1 MKTNDSKLLEK
12 VLSKWKQIDKNRQD
26 IDTSDCSNMGEVEEN
41 PECDEQFCLKH
52 QNMYRAEVAEM
63 IEAEARADTA
73 KQIFSE
79 LNKFILEHDNGNS
92 ENLEDFIF
100 QSLEYSDKD
109 EEEIAKE
116 DYLEIKKKYK
126 VD

>member
-73 KQIFSE
+73 KQIFDE
-79 LNKFILEHDNGNS
+79 LEAMTLKASGTCNIPMCVYG
-92 ENLEDFIF
+92 
-100 QSLEYSDKD
+100 D
-109 EEEIAKE
+109 EAEEQYFK
-116 DYLEIKKKYK
+116 LKKKYNIEE
-126 VD
+126 